1 MPGWGVDSQHLSLRS
16 LRKVGEQDTLCESSA
31 PSAGSELPER
41 GKRYIVSI
49 SAQWTGKACCGMVG
63 ILLVHAQIDAKRS

>member
-16 LRKVGEQDTLCESSA
+16 LGKVGEQDTLCESSA
-31 PSAGSELPER
+31 LSAGSELPER

-49 SAQWTGKACCGMVG
+49 SAQWTGRCGMVG